1 MITIS
6 TNKLQG
12 TVEVEEGVNTNKLQ
26 GDNEGVKL
34 ITTNK
39 LQGDNEGVKLYQAM
53 KSIIVYSTI
62 TINCCINSTINK
74 RNN

>member
-1 MITIS
+1 
-6 TNKLQG
+6 
-12 TVEVEEGVNTNKLQ
+12 
-26 GDNEGVKL
+26 
-34 ITTNK
+34 
-39 LQGDNEGVKLYQAM
+39 M